1 MQAPAAV
8 FDGLFS
14 GGVWHI
20 AFAALCLTLKTPFI
34 YSPGLD
40 FLNLEN
46 HGMPKFL
53 LGRRQFALGAAAAA
67 TTALIPKGNALAIDT
82 LAQAP
87 APNPPVEAQSL
98 DQKTRAAMA
107 KLSASAQ
114 AEVEMK
120 VASIFRK
127 YGDRLSDEQKADI
140 RRIMAESQEG
150 LEKMRA
156 FKLENGDQPADAFR
170 AYRSEAK
177 VGAAEAKLG
186 AVKEKP
192 SAAKENSA
200 MKPAQARSRKEN
212 K

>member
-1 MQAPAAV
+1 
-8 FDGLFS
+8 
-14 GGVWHI
+14 
-20 AFAALCLTLKTPFI
+20 
-34 YSPGLD
+34 
-40 FLNLEN
+40 
-46 HGMPKFL
+46 MPKLL

-67 TTALIPKGNALAIDT
+67 TTALIPKGNGLTIDALAQPAAMAGDT
-82 LAQAP
+82 SVDA
-87 APNPPVEAQSL
+87 
-98 DQKTRAAMA
+98 KTKAAMA

-170 AYRSEAK
+170 AYR
-177 VGAAEAKLG
+177 AEAKPG
-186 AVKEKP
+186 VASESAVV
-192 SAAKENSA
+192 
-200 MKPAQARSRKEN
+200 KPAKASPRKEN

>member
-1 MQAPAAV
+1 
-8 FDGLFS
+8 
-14 GGVWHI
+14 
-20 AFAALCLTLKTPFI
+20 
-34 YSPGLD
+34 
-40 FLNLEN
+40 
-46 HGMPKFL
+46 MPKFL
-53 LGRRQFALGAAAAA
+53 LGRRQFALGVAAVA
-67 TTALIPKGNALAIDT
+67 TNALIPKGNGLT
-82 LAQAP
+82 MNVLGQTTAP
-87 APNPPVEAQSL
+87 DPQSL
-98 DQKTRAAMA
+98 EAKTKAAMA

-170 AYRSEAK
+170 AYRGEAK
-177 VGAAEAKLG
+177 PG
-186 AVKEKP
+186 
-192 SAAKENSA
+192 AAKEKLSTAKENGA
-200 MKPAQARSRKEN
+200 TKPAQAKSQKEN

>member
-1 MQAPAAV
+1 
-8 FDGLFS
+8 
-14 GGVWHI
+14 
-20 AFAALCLTLKTPFI
+20 
-34 YSPGLD
+34 
-40 FLNLEN
+40 
-46 HGMPKFL
+46 MPKIL

-67 TTALIPKGNALAIDT
+67 TALALPGKAALGKALPDDP
-82 LAQAP
+82 LAQA
-87 APNPPVEAQSL
+87 AASDKSLEDQSL
-98 DQKTRAAMA
+98 EKKTRAAMA
-107 KLSASAQ
+107 KLSPSAQ

-170 AYRSEAK
+170 AYRKEEKRHQVTLSA
-177 VGAAEAKLG
+177 GA
-186 AVKEKP
+186 P
-192 SAAKENSA
+192 AA
-200 MKPAQARSRKEN
+200 RKEN

>member
-1 MQAPAAV
+1 
-8 FDGLFS
+8 
-14 GGVWHI
+14 
-20 AFAALCLTLKTPFI
+20 
-34 YSPGLD
+34 
-40 FLNLEN
+40 
-46 HGMPKFL
+46 MPKFL

-67 TTALIPKGNALAIDT
+67 TTALIPKGNGLTIDV
-82 LAQAP
+82 LAQTAAAGNQP
-87 APNPPVEAQSL
+87 LDPQSL
-98 DQKTRAAMA
+98 EAKTKAAMA

-156 FKLENGDQPADAFR
+156 FKLENSDQPADAFR
-170 AYRSEAK
+170 AYR
-177 VGAAEAKLG
+177 AEAKPG
-186 AVKEKP
+186 A
-192 SAAKENSA
+192 AHENAA
-200 MKPAQARSRKEN
+200 MKPAQASPRKEN